1 METYSQNGN
10 LIEED
15 MVEVLE
21 NSVSIQVKRMNQK
34 TIILSI
40 GNIHFAFNKEDKF
53 YKVFLEGAGWTGEV
67 KETGGL

>member
-1 METYSQNGN
+1 
-10 LIEED
+10 
-15 MVEVLE
+15 
-21 NSVSIQVKRMNQK
+21 MNQK

-53 YKVFLEGAGWTGEV
+53 YKVFLDGAGWTGEV